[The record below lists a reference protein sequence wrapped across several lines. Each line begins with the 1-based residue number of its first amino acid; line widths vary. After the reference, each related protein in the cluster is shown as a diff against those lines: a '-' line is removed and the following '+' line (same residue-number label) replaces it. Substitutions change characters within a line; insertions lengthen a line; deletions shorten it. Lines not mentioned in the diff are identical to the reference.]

1 MMPDMSTAPL
11 AQPGSKTKLLAAA
24 LDIVRSKGY
33 HAARVDDIC
42 AAAGVTKG
50 SFFHHFES
58 KDDLALAAAELWRMR
73 AKSCLSQTNPNA
85 KTDPL
90 DRLFAYLDLRK
101 SMMAGDLADWTCF
114 AGTMIQEVYATHPA
128 LRDACQECIAEH
140 TRALAE
146 MIEAAKRQHG
156 IAAEWTAESLAGHI
170 QTVTQGAFVMAK
182 GEGRTHTA
190 HESMDHLRRYVE
202 LLFQRRA

>member
-1 MMPDMSTAPL
+1 MSVKAL
-11 AQPGSKTKLLAAA
+11 AEHESKSKLLAAT
-24 LDIVRSKGY
+24 LNVVRSKGY
-33 HAARVDDIC
+33 NAARVDDIC

-73 AKSCLSQTNPNA
+73 AKSCLSQPDLATA
-85 KTDPL
+85 ADPL

-128 LRDACQECIAEH
+128 LRDACQKSIAENA
-140 TRALAE
+140 RALAE
-146 MIEAAKRQHG
+146 MIEAAKRRHG
-156 IAAEWTAESLAGHI
+156 IAAEWTAQSLARHI
-170 QTVTQGAFVMAK
+170 QTVIQGAFVMAK
-182 GEGRTHTA
+182 GEGRTRAA
-190 HESMDHLRRYVE
+190 HESMDHLRRYLE
-202 LLFQRRA
+202 FLFRGASNA